1 MNWTEKDKHLF
12 KIVNQFGKYHLE
24 NQIQE
29 ASNKYFTLKKIP
41 DFYSVF
47 GCYDMDSKTF
57 HWENK
62 MNEHSYSITKNK
74 YMDIFGSDY
83 TLKNLF
89 KPTVRINVKYMN
101 VIPYLMEALNENLNV
116 VRVKSFNGYIY
127 ALTKVEGINKTFN
140 LNVFEEALIPYR
152 NEKGI
157 VKVRIRNYTAK
168 KKNQDVFE
176 CKEKL
181 V

>member
-12 KIVNQFGKYHLE
+12 KIVNQSGKYHLE

-29 ASNKYFTLKKIP
+29 ASQKYFTLKTIP
-41 DFYSVF
+41 DFYSIF
-47 GCYDMDSKTF
+47 GYYDMDSKTF
-57 HWENK
+57 YWENK
-62 MNEHSYSITKNK
+62 MNEHSYNITKQK
-74 YMDIFGSDY
+74 YMNIFGSDS
-83 TLKNLF
+83 TLKKLF
-89 KPTVRINVKYMN
+89 RPTVIFSTKYMN

-127 ALTKVEGINKTFN
+127 ALTKVEGINKMFN
-140 LNVFEEALIPYR
+140 SDIFEEALIHYR
-152 NEKGI
+152 NEKE
-157 VKVRIRNYTAK
+157 VNKVRNQTQK
-168 KKNQDVFE
+168 KKNRDVSE